1 MVRPMQAARWSGV
14 ALVLLLLTAC
24 ERPQTVQQGYRGTSQ
39 IQLYQPST
47 LAAAAALNAVPE
59 PEPVDDPDPEAPKLE
74 EVYKNV
80 QVLTDLSVLDFS
92 RLMQAMSTWVAPEEG
107 CAYCHNTKNLA
118 SDEKYAK
125 IVARHMLQMT
135 RNINSTWKTHVG
147 ETGVTCYTCHRGQP
161 VPSGDWFKNPGL
173 PTQVAADVMGGKHG
187 QNTPTMATVGNA
199 SLPYDPLS
207 MFLESKDSPS
217 IRVQGERALAGS
229 HTGSIKLAENT
240 YGLMIYISN
249 SLGVNCTFCHQ
260 TRAMANWQQSSPQR
274 VTAWHGIRMVRDLN
288 TTYLSKV
295 GPLLPEHRLSAEG
308 DHPKVG
314 CATCHKGANK
324 PLYGARML
332 PDYPEL
338 GVGAKAPY
346 AGGATAFKDVESLNP
361 YKSPPPKPKATT
373 PPGTS

>member
-1 MVRPMQAARWSGV
+1 MVKPLRPIVWPV
-14 ALVLLLLTAC
+14 IALALFMLGGC
-24 ERPQTVQQGYRGTSQ
+24 ERPNTVQSGYRGTSQ
-39 IQLYQPST
+39 MQLYLPSS
-47 LAAAAALNAVPE
+47 LAATDALHAVPE
-59 PEPVDDPDPEAPKLE
+59 PEPVDDPDPEAPRLD

-107 CAYCHNTKNLA
+107 CEYCHNPRNLA

-125 IVARHMLQMT
+125 IVARQMLQMT
-135 RNINSTWKTHVG
+135 RNINNTWKTHVG

-173 PTQVAADVMGGKHG
+173 PTQVAADFLGGKHG

-207 MFLESKDSPS
+207 RFLDAKDSPT
-217 IRVQGERALAGS
+217 IRVQGTQALAGTN
-229 HTGSIKLAENT
+229 TGSLKLAENT

-295 GPLLPEHRLSAEG
+295 GPLLPDMRLSAEG
-308 DHPKVG
+308 DYPKVG
-314 CATCHKGANK
+314 CATCHKGAYK
-324 PLYGARML
+324 PLYGAKML

-338 GVGAKAPY
+338 GIGEKAPY
-346 AGGATAFKDVESLNP
+346 AGGATRYEDVVGLNP
-361 YKSPPPKPKATT
+361 HKSPPPKPKPPAT
-373 PPGTS
+373 PGAS